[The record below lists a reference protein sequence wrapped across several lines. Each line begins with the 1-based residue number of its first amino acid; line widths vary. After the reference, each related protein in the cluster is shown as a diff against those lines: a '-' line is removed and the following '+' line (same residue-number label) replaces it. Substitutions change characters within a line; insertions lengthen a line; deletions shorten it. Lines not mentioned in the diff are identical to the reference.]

1 MVYLFSTNEKIEIDI
16 KDVYHYSGIK
26 ENNDKNLQKAVLEIK
41 EEVENAFSP
50 SLCYTKI
57 PLENDCLD
65 FLGDTINSKN
75 LQKNLK
81 DCESVYVFAATA
93 GIEIDRII
101 NKYLTLSP
109 SRAVIAQGAG
119 TAIIEALCDF
129 FCKKIAEEER
139 KNNNY
144 LRPRFSPGYGD
155 FSLEYQKNIL
165 DILSAR
171 KLAGITL
178 TDSLLMV
185 PVKSVTAVIGV
196 SKKDTSC
203 VLSGCEMCNKKECIY
218 KRG

>member
-1 MVYLFSTNEKIEIDI
+1 MVYLFSINEKIETDI
-16 KDVYHYSGIK
+16 KDVYRYSGIK
-26 ENNDKNLQKAVLEIK
+26 ENNDKNLQNAVLEVK
-41 EEVENAFSP
+41 KEVENAFTP
-50 SLCYTKI
+50 TLCYTKI
-57 PLENDCLD
+57 SLENDTLN
-65 FLGDTINSKN
+65 FLGEPVNSKN

-119 TAIIEALCDF
+119 TAITEALCNL
-129 FCKKIAEEER
+129 FCKKIAEEEI

-165 DILSAR
+165 DILSAQ
-171 KLAGITL
+171 KLTGITL

-185 PVKSVTAVIGV
+185 PVKSVTAVMGV

-203 VLSGCEMCNKKECIY
+203 NLSGCEMCNKKECIY